1 MTPPS
6 QLRRV
11 ASDGNDSEHSLRLP
25 FLRWMTL
32 VAWALL
38 LLGFWLLVR
47 SADAGPL
54 ELLSASVRE
63 LVRSP
68 WAPILLLGLY
78 GLRPLLLVPITVL
91 NLTSGL
97 VLGPGP
103 GIALAL
109 TGTLVSATSG
119 YGIGRL
125 LGSTELAERLSDRWR
140 FVKMLRERS
149 FEAVV
154 GGGLMYLH
162 ADMVNLPAGMLRI
175 RYPLFLAGVAVGNS
189 LTMSMAVL
197 TGSALEGSFREARIA
212 VDIRYV
218 AAAAVL
224 FLVSLLL
231 ARILRARFRAKER
244 ASRSPLS
251 EE

>member
-6 QLRRV
+6 QFRR
-11 ASDGNDSEHSLRLP
+11 APSDGNDSQPSLRLP
-25 FLRWMTL
+25 LLRWMTL
-32 VAWALL
+32 LTWGLL
-38 LLGFWLLVR
+38 LLGFWLFVR
-47 SADAGPL
+47 SADVGPL
-54 ELLSASVRE
+54 ELLSTSVRE
-63 LVRSP
+63 LARSS
-68 WAPILLLGLY
+68 WAPILLLALY

-91 NLTSGL
+91 NLASGL

-140 FVKMLRERS
+140 FVRLLRERS

-197 TGSALEGSFREARIA
+197 TGSALEGSFREANIA
-212 VDIRYV
+212 VDIGYV

-224 FLVSLLL
+224 FLLSLLL
-231 ARILRARFRAKER
+231 AKVLRTRFRAKER
-244 ASRSPLS
+244 ASGSPRRV
-251 EE
+251 E